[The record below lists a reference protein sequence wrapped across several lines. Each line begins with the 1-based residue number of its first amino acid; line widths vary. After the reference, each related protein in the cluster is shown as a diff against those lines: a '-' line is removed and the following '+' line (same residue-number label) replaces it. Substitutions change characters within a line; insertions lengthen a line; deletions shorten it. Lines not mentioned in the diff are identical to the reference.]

1 LPSDNDLLKDYLIPP
16 ISLQVLL
23 ENAVKHNQFSVE
35 QPLEI
40 LRTIQRDAIS
50 VCNEVRRKSPGSA
63 PSNIG
68 LKNLDKSYR
77 HVMLRGIR
85 VDGGSRFTVTLPLF
99 KAS

>member
-1 LPSDNDLLKDYLIPP
+1 LILSSKIHRRILATTEAGYSEATQIRLPSDNDLLKDYLIPL
-16 ISLQVLL
+16 ICLQVLP

-40 LRTIQRDAIS
+40 LLTIQHDAIS

-68 LKNLDKSYR
+68 LKNLDKS
-77 HVMLRGIR
+77 
-85 VDGGSRFTVTLPLF
+85 
-99 KAS
+99 